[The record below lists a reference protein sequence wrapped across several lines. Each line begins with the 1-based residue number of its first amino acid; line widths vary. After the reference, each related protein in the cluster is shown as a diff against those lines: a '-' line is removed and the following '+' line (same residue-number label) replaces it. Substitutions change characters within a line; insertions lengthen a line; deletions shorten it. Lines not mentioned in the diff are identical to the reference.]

1 MKNGIIAYKNKECEG
16 GAEVEREE
24 RRRNMIAKH
33 IKKSDVEIFCFD
45 CIPSTNLE
53 AKSYAMLK
61 KSGEKAAPALFVASE
76 QSAGR
81 GRLGRSF
88 LSRRDKG
95 IYMSL
100 LYFTYEDLSDAV
112 TITTAA
118 AVVVAS
124 CLERASGERM
134 MIKWV
139 NDIYTKQGKVAGIL
153 TETVLT
159 EIGQAVIVG
168 IGINLGENDF
178 PEDLKGIAASVPAL
192 DLERE
197 CELIARICEGL
208 LVHSSDCQNRSYMEE
223 YRQRMIFVGEETE
236 LLRGGERVGYGKVLG
251 VDDDGGLL
259 FLPQGEA
266 KPIVVHTGEI
276 SVRLAKK
283 Q

>member
-1 MKNGIIAYKNKECEG
+1 MRG
-16 GAEVEREE
+16 GARLKREEIREIAIAKYIKGFEVE
-24 RRRNMIAKH
+24 
-33 IKKSDVEIFCFD
+33 VFCFD

-53 AKSYAMLK
+53 AKSYATLK
-61 KSGEKAAPALFVASE
+61 KNGEKAAPALFIASE

-88 LSRRDKG
+88 LSRRDRG

-100 LYFTYEDLSDAV
+100 LYFTDEALSDAV

-124 CLERASGERM
+124 CLERASGEKM

-139 NDIYTKQGKVAGIL
+139 NDIYSKQGKVAGIL
-153 TETVLT
+153 TETVST

-178 PEDLKGIAASVPAL
+178 PDDLKGIAASVPEL
-192 DLERE
+192 GFERE
-197 CELIARICEGL
+197 CELIARICDNL
-208 LVHSSDCQNRSYMEE
+208 LEQSLDCRNRGYMEE
-223 YRQRMIFVGEETE
+223 YRRRMLFVGEETE
-236 LLRGGERVGYGKVLG
+236 LLRCGERVGHGKVLG
-251 VDDDGGLL
+251 VDDDGGLV
-259 FLPQGEA
+259 FLPQGET

-276 SVRLAKK
+276 SVRLAKNK
-283 Q
+283 